1 MARHRLTRGQ
11 GVPEQLA
18 RFVLSEWPGAA
29 CPHEAVRQWSA
40 ACTAWLA
47 ADSNRRPDPRARTEH
62 DNLCWLSG
70 DSNRRLP
77 FGEWGDAI
85 DVLREERRYREQWPP
100 CPHEYRPATFWAN
113 GPPG

>member
-1 MARHRLTRGQ
+1 MARHRRTRGQ

-29 CPHEAVRQWSA
+29 CPHEAVVMWSD

-47 ADSNRRPDPRARTEH
+47 EDSNRRPRPGVDDWSNR
-62 DNLCWLSG
+62 CWLSG

-77 FGEWGDAI
+77 FGEWGDGI
-85 DVLREERRYREQWPP
+85 DVLRERARYHDLWPP
-100 CPHEYRPATFWAN
+100 CPHEYRPATYRN
-113 GPPG
+113 DGGR